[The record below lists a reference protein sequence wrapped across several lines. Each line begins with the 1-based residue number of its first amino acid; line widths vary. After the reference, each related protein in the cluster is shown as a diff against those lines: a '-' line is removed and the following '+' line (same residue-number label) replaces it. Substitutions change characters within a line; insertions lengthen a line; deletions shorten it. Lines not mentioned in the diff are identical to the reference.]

1 MLFSIDNNCSS
12 VPVSTTAGVCV
23 AVALLFSTVGFTGGV
38 VTGVFGSKRKR
49 TKASVD
55 FPMSALSVAP
65 PITETSSPNTAPEY
79 EEINTRRDT
88 IKQADIPLM
97 HNDAYGADTIKQ
109 ADIHLMHNDAYGAAG
124 IKK

>member
-1 MLFSIDNNCSS
+1 MS
-12 VPVSTTAGVCV
+12 VSTTAGVCV

-38 VTGVFGSKRKR
+38 VTGVFRSKRRR

-55 FPMSALSVAP
+55 FPMSAPSVAP
-65 PITETSSPNTAPEY
+65 LTTETSSPNTAPEY

-97 HNDAYGADTIKQ
+97 HNDAYAIKQ
-109 ADIHLMHNDAYGAAG
+109 TDIHLMHNDAYGAAG
-124 IKK
+124 IKTT